1 MKSTHFMYLSAS
13 SSVILTAYMDKTL
26 WERNPCITINK
37 KAHKSMIPVM
47 AATFLLTITIKYSH
61 LQLLVISTIQISEAE
76 HH

>member
-1 MKSTHFMYLSAS
+1 
-13 SSVILTAYMDKTL
+13 
-26 WERNPCITINK
+26 
-37 KAHKSMIPVM
+37 MIPVM